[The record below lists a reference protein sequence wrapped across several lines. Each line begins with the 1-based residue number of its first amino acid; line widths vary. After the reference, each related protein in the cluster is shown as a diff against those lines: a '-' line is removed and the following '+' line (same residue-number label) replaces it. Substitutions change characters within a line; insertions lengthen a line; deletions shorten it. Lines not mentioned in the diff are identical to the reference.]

1 MTKPYVEISRS
12 SMHVNTHVHR
22 FLRAVCVPLCGAIRY
37 ATTMAV
43 VCGAWWYDARY
54 LNKAFDMNLA
64 LIKSAG
70 GFIDGS
76 GKAEA
81 AMRAF
86 SAEKML
92 LFAEASV
99 IVWLGGRIALS
110 VLGGLFRRRHK
121 ADDTQPGS
129 GRS

>member
-1 MTKPYVEISRS
+1 MQIK
-12 SMHVNTHVHR
+12 THFYR
-22 FLRAVCVPLCGAIRY
+22 LLRAVSVPLCGTLRY

-54 LNKAFDMNLA
+54 LNQAFDGNLA
-64 LIKSAG
+64 LIKSIG

-76 GKAEA
+76 GRAEA

-92 LFAEASV
+92 LFAEASA
-99 IVWLGGRIALS
+99 IVWLSGKIGLYL
-110 VLGGLFRRRHK
+110 LGSLFRRRRA
-121 ADDTQPGS
+121 ADDTKAGTASP
-129 GRS
+129 